1 MNSRRTHRR
10 QFLKGQSAAEAI
22 ADLAAGAVATPDAR
36 VERPPSEN
44 YLLQFGR
51 RAMACQFEIFLNAG
65 QYADGPDAALSAL
78 ELIDQLEAQMTIYRE
93 TSEIAE
99 INRRAAEVPVAV
111 EPRLFELLSQAVE
124 LSRQTEGA
132 FDITSGPLTKIWGFH
147 RRAGAVP
154 PDDELAAALGRV
166 GSQFLTL
173 DTANLTIHFQKPGME
188 INLGAIGKGHALD
201 RVAEAMM
208 AAGISDFLCHGG
220 QSSVLA
226 RGTCGVGDRGTEGDH
241 AGGWVVDLRHPLR
254 PERPVVEIRLRDRAL
269 GTSGAGTQFFRHQGR
284 RYGHIL
290 DPRTGWPG
298 EGVFS
303 ATVVAPTAAEA
314 DALATA
320 LYLVGPQRAV
330 EWRQA
335 HPEIGLLMFV
345 PGSAGQSVELF
356 AEGLSPDDWRMMGDS
371 GVPHR
376 RYMS

>member
-22 ADLAAGAVATPDAR
+22 ADLAAGAVAAPEAR
-36 VERPPSEN
+36 VERPTSEN

-51 RAMACQFEIFLNAG
+51 RAMACQFEIFLNAR

-78 ELIDQLEAQMTIYRE
+78 ELIDQLEAQMTVFRE

-111 EPRLFELLSQAVE
+111 EPRLFELLGQAVE
-124 LSRQTEGA
+124 LSRQTAGA
-132 FDITSGPLTKIWGFH
+132 FDITSGPLTKVWGFH

-173 DTANLTIHFQKPGME
+173 DAGELVHFQKPGME

-201 RVAEAMM
+201 RVAEAMT
-208 AAGISDFLCHGG
+208 AADIGDFLCHGG

-226 RGTCGVGDRGTEGDH
+226 RGTCGVGGRDTEADR

-254 PERPVVEIRLRDRAL
+254 PERPVVEIHLRDRAL
-269 GTSGAGTQFFRHQGR
+269 GTSGAGTQFFRHRGR

-320 LYLVGPQRAV
+320 LYLLGPQRAV

-335 HPEIGLLMFV
+335 RPEIGLLMFV
-345 PGSAGQSVELF
+345 PGRAGQSVELI
-356 AEGLSPDDWRMMGDS
+356 AEGLSPDDWRMTGDS